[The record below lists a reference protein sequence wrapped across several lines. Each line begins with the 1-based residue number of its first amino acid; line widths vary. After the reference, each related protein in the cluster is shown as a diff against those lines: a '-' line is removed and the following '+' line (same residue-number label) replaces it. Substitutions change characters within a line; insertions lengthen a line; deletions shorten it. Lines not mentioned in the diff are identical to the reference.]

1 MAVTVDVNEL
11 TKLTYEIGEL
21 SQFKQGGYVT
31 TPNGTTTVIT
41 DSGYVTTI
49 PNGTTWVVPNNV
61 PYIVRT
67 EHYESTDEDGNTS
80 YTEVAVLSDGTIHV
94 DPGAFKLLMEMAG
107 FERVD

>member
-1 MAVTVDVNEL
+1 MAVAKNAINIEEL
-11 TKLTYEIGEL
+11 TELTYEIGEL
-21 SQFKQGGYVT
+21 SQFNQGGYVT
-31 TPNGTTTVIT
+31 TPNG
-41 DSGYVTTI
+41 GYVTTI
-49 PNGTTWVVPNNV
+49 TNGTTWVVPNNV